1 MGLEIERKF
10 LVKNDSFKDIAISH
24 SNIRQGY
31 LSREPERTV
40 RIRIKDDRG
49 FITVKGKNLGAV
61 RLEFEY
67 EIPFADAEKMLGLCS
82 GKILDKTRYNVKF
95 GGYLWEI
102 DVFHGLDEQLTVA
115 EIELPSADAS
125 FEIPDFIGEEVTG
138 NPRYYNSML

>member
-49 FITVKGKNLGAV
+49 FITVKGKNSGAV

>member
-49 FITVKGKNLGAV
+49 FITVKGKNSGAV

-125 FEIPDFIGEEVTG
+125 FEMPDFIGEEVTG

>member
-10 LVKNDSFKDIAISH
+10 LVNNDSFKDIAISH

-49 FITVKGKNLGAV
+49 FITVKGKNSGAV

-67 EIPFADAEKMLGLCS
+67 EIPLADAEKMLGLCS

>member
-49 FITVKGKNLGAV
+49 FITVKGKNSGAV

-102 DVFHGLDEQLTVA
+102 DVFHGLDEPLTVA